1 MRHGAQDPKEAWIL
15 ISIGEIDFLRTAW
28 EDSAVNVES
37 WEVITTLGL
46 VIWKLP
52 SEKQTGNRV
61 TVDFD
66 DIQVEGGGCGS
77 VYVGVVE
84 LLDQLVEGM
93 WYRGSGLE
101 CLWI

>member
-1 MRHGAQDPKEAWIL
+1 MCLKKELKEYYLKGFFFFSRMRHGAQDPKEAWIL

-37 WEVITTLGL
+37 QEVITTLGL

-66 DIQVEGGGCGS
+66 DIQAEGGA
-77 VYVGVVE
+77 VVLSTWE
-84 LLDQLVEGM
+84 
-93 WYRGSGLE
+93 W
-101 CLWI
+101 

>member
-1 MRHGAQDPKEAWIL
+1 MRHGARDPKEPCIL
-15 ISIGEIDFLRTAW
+15 ISMGEIDFLRTAW

-37 WEVITTLGL
+37 REVITTLGL

-84 LLDQLVEGM
+84 LFRSTS
-93 WYRGSGLE
+93 RGHVV
-101 CLWI
+101 